1 MITCPRCGKEN
12 PPEAQFCMRCGT
24 ALFRTCQNCNTNNP
38 IDAQFCLRCGTP
50 LAEAVQVE
58 RRVLSVL
65 FADLVASTPMAA
77 RLDPEA
83 TRVIQGEYF
92 AAMREEIIR
101 HGGVVEKFIGDAV
114 MSVFGLPV
122 AHEDDPERAVRT
134 AVAMQ
139 GRMPALNARL
149 RADLHIRI
157 GISTGEVVADPR
169 AVAAGEFMVTGDVV
183 NLAARL
189 QQQAPPDAIV
199 VDERTQATTRQRVE
213 YRPLEAAGDDD
224 FADRPRWQ
232 VAGLAEGPAA
242 GRRLHASLV
251 GREDELRFLL
261 ALYQRVV
268 DGRKP
273 HLVTILGTAGVGKT
287 RLVGDVLE
295 RLRENESPPEVLNGR
310 CPAYGEGLT
319 YWPLAEMLKQEC
331 GIKDSDPPEVMSEK
345 LRAQIAA
352 VCEPVLGAAEN
363 ERIVADLAPMIGV
376 TIPARSSG
384 ARDRRSSADA
394 LLLSLRA
401 FLMAKA
407 QRKPLLLV
415 FENLHWAEQSLLELL
430 THLAM
435 RGGDAPILIL
445 CLARPELLEQHPDW
459 GAGIRN
465 YTAVA
470 LAPLGQDVSRRLI
483 AELLKYK
490 SAPADMYDAI
500 LAKAEG
506 NPFFIQ
512 EILHVL
518 LDTGALVREGDA
530 WRWAAQ
536 AQELRIRMPD
546 TIHGIL
552 ASRLD
557 LLSALE
563 KRAIL
568 DASIAGR
575 VFWLGSLVATSEL
588 TPAEAAAALRR
599 LQERDLVEERATSSV
614 ADEREFAF
622 THALIREVAYNSVPK
637 AGRSER
643 HIRFADWL
651 ARTVGGRQDEFLA
664 SIAAHRE
671 HAWRYK
677 VETGD
682 RAPELARSAIAA
694 LRAAGTRAAALRTF
708 PEARRMFDRAL
719 LIVKNTGLVD
729 DTALFLEVLTER
741 TEVVKWMSLPDLV
754 FKDTDAVLRLAPTI
768 GRDDLL
774 SRAWLNRAI
783 AEWDRSRLQPAEE
796 ALHRALE
803 LFDKLKDRHGQAEAL
818 EVLASITDDLRGKL
832 SRAQDA
838 YMQAQDLYR
847 ELGDGQ
853 GMARTMAWRAHSLLN
868 SGNLAEA
875 RALFTLAAQT
885 ARAHHERISEAS
897 SVYGLAKLAHLAGDS
912 DEAVRLYQEAIALRQ
927 ALGDPMTEANV
938 RRNLG
943 MHYLRWG
950 RLDEAEQEF
959 QTARTLRWEHGA
971 KFENTMLLRGLAEVA
986 LARGDVLTAAEYAE
1000 QALAGLTDQD
1010 EISRETVAATLG
1022 KVRAAQGRVED
1033 AEALFHE
1040 SIEILERKEYRIDLA
1055 LSLFKHGEALL
1066 ILHRPERARAPLER
1080 ARDLFAA
1087 IGAAHHLRETEAL
1100 LASAGG
1106 VAQPAV

>member
-24 ALFRTCQNCNTNNP
+24 ALFRACPNCKTNNP
-38 IDAQFCLRCGTP
+38 LDAQFCLRCGTP
-50 LAEAVQVE
+50 LGEAVQVE

-65 FADLVASTPMAA
+65 FADLVASTPLAA
-77 RLDPEA
+77 RLDPEE

-92 AAMREEIIR
+92 GAMREEVVR

-122 AHEDDPERAVRT
+122 AHEDDPERAVRA

-149 RADLHIRI
+149 HADLHIRI
-157 GISTGEVVADPR
+157 GISTGEVIADPR

-183 NLAARL
+183 NLAARF
-189 QQQAPPDAIV
+189 QQQAPPDGIV
-199 VDERTQATTRQRVE
+199 VDERTRGTTRHRVD
-213 YRPLEAAGDDD
+213 YRPLPPAGDGD
-224 FADRPRWQ
+224 FEGRPRWQ
-232 VAGLAEGPAA
+232 VAGLAEASA
-242 GRRLHASLV
+242 SGRRLRASLV

-261 ALYQRVV
+261 ALYRRVV
-268 DGRKP
+268 EGRKP
-273 HLVTILGTAGVGKT
+273 HLATILGAAGVGKT
-287 RLVGDVLE
+287 RLVDDVLE
-295 RLRENESPPEVLNGR
+295 RLWEGQSPPQVLRGR

-319 YWPLAEMLKQEC
+319 YRPLAEMLRDEC
-331 GIKDSDPPEVMSEK
+331 GIKDSDPSDVMSEK
-345 LRAQIAA
+345 LRAQISA
-352 VCEPVLGAAEN
+352 VCEPALGALES
-363 ERIVADLAPMIGV
+363 ERIVADLAPLLGV
-376 TIPARSSG
+376 TIPARSSSG
-384 ARDRRSSADA
+384 AHDRRSAADA
-394 LLLSLRA
+394 LLLSLHA

-407 QRKPLLLV
+407 QRGPLLLA
-415 FENLHWAEQSLLELL
+415 FEDLHWAEESLLELL

-435 RGGDAPILIL
+435 RGGDGPILIL
-445 CLARPELLEQHPDW
+445 CLARPEMLEQHPDW

-465 YTAVA
+465 YTAVS
-470 LAPLGQDVSRRLI
+470 LAPLDHGISRRLI
-483 AELLKYK
+483 AELLKHRA
-490 SAPADMYDAI
+490 APANIYDVI

-512 EILHVL
+512 EILHMLVE
-518 LDTGALVREGDA
+518 TGALASEGDG
-530 WRWAAQ
+530 WRWTAPPL
-536 AQELRIRMPD
+536 EIRIPD

-563 KRAIL
+563 KRAIQ

-588 TPAEAAAALRR
+588 TAAEAAAALRR

-614 ADEREFAF
+614 AEEREFAF
-622 THALIREVAYNSVPK
+622 THALIREVAYASVPK
-637 AGRSER
+637 AARSER

-651 ARTVGGRQDEFLA
+651 SRTVGGREGEFLA
-664 SIAAHRE
+664 ALAAHRE
-671 HAWRYK
+671 HAWRYR

-682 RAPELARSAIAA
+682 RAPVLARSAIAA
-694 LRAAGTRAAALRTF
+694 LRQAGARAAALRTF
-708 PEARRMFDRAL
+708 PEARRMFDRSL
-719 LIVKNTGLVD
+719 SIVKNAGLVD
-729 DTALFLEVLTER
+729 DTALLLEVLTER
-741 TEVVKWMSLPDLV
+741 TEVVKWMSLPDLI
-754 FKDTDAVLRLAPTI
+754 FKDTDTVLRLAPTI

-774 SRAWLNRAI
+774 ARAWLNRAI
-783 AEWDRSRLQPAEE
+783 AEWDRARLQPAEE

-803 LFDKLKDRHGQAEAL
+803 LFGKLNDRHGQAEAL
-818 EVLASITDDLRGKL
+818 EVLASITDELRGKL

-853 GMARTMAWRAHSLLN
+853 GMARTMAWRGHSLLN
-868 SGNLAEA
+868 SGNLTEA

-885 ARAHHERISEAS
+885 AKTHHERISEAS
-897 SVYGLAKLAHLAGDS
+897 SVLGLAKLAHLAGDS
-912 DEAVRLYQEAIALRQ
+912 EEAVRLYHEAIALRQ
-927 ALGDPMTEANV
+927 ALGDPMMEANV

-943 MHYLRWG
+943 MHHLRWG

-959 QTARTLRWEHGA
+959 QTARALRWEHGA
-971 KFENTMLLRGLAEVA
+971 KFENTMLLRGLAEVS
-986 LARGDVLTAAEYAE
+986 LARGDVLAAAEYAE
-1000 QALAGLTDQD
+1000 QALAGLADQD

-1022 KVRAAQGRVED
+1022 KVRAAQGRADD
-1033 AEALFHE
+1033 AEALFRE

-1055 LSLFKHGEALL
+1055 TTLLKYGEALL
-1066 ILHRPERARAPLER
+1066 LLNQPERARPVLAR
-1080 ARDLFAA
+1080 ARDLFAG
-1087 IGAAHHLRETEAL
+1087 IGAAHLVRETEAR

>member
-1 MITCPRCGKEN
+1 
-12 PPEAQFCMRCGT
+12 MRCGT
-24 ALFRTCQNCNTNNP
+24 ALFRTCSNCKTNNP
-38 IDAQFCLRCGTP
+38 LDAQFCLRCGTP
-50 LAEAVQVE
+50 LADAAQVE
-58 RRVLSVL
+58 RRVLSIL
-65 FADLVASTPMAA
+65 FADLVASTPLAA

-92 AAMREEIIR
+92 AAMREEVVR

-122 AHEDDPERAVRT
+122 AHEDDPERAVRA

-157 GISTGEVVADPR
+157 GISTGEVIADPR

-189 QQQAPPDAIV
+189 QQQAPPDGIV
-199 VDERTQATTRQRVE
+199 VDERTQGTTRHRIE
-213 YRPLEAAGDDD
+213 YRPLQPGDGD
-224 FADRPRWQ
+224 FADRARWL
-232 VAGLAEGPAA
+232 VAGLAETPAT

-273 HLVTILGTAGVGKT
+273 HLATILGVAGVGKT
-287 RLVGDVLE
+287 RLVEDMLE
-295 RLRENESPPEVLNGR
+295 RLRESQSPPQVLSGR

-319 YWPLAEMLKQEC
+319 YWPLADMLKQEC
-331 GIKDSDPPEVMSEK
+331 GIKDSDPPDVMSEK
-345 LRAQIAA
+345 LRVQISA
-352 VCEPVLGAAEN
+352 VCEPVLGAAES
-363 ERIVADLAPMIGV
+363 ERIVVDLAPMLGI
-376 TIPARSSG
+376 TIPGRSSGG

-394 LLLSLRA
+394 LLLSLHA

-407 QRKPLLLV
+407 LRKPLLLV
-415 FENLHWAEQSLLELL
+415 FENLHWAEESLLQLL

-518 LDTGALVREGDA
+518 VEAGALAREGDA
-530 WRWAAQ
+530 WRWTAPP
-536 AQELRIRMPD
+536 QEVRIRIPD

-563 KRAIL
+563 KRAIQ

-614 ADEREFAF
+614 AEEREFAF

-637 AGRSER
+637 AARSER

-651 ARTVGGRQDEFLA
+651 ARTVGGRQGEFLA
-664 SIAAHRE
+664 SLASHRE

-682 RAPELARSAIAA
+682 RAPELARSVIAA
-694 LRAAGTRAAALRTF
+694 LRQAGARAAALRTF

-719 LIVKNTGLVD
+719 SIVKN
-729 DTALFLEVLTER
+729 A
-741 TEVVKWMSLPDLV
+741 
-754 FKDTDAVLRLAPTI
+754 
-768 GRDDLL
+768 
-774 SRAWLNRAI
+774 
-783 AEWDRSRLQPAEE
+783 
-796 ALHRALE
+796 
-803 LFDKLKDRHGQAEAL
+803 
-818 EVLASITDDLRGKL
+818 
-832 SRAQDA
+832 
-838 YMQAQDLYR
+838 
-847 ELGDGQ
+847 
-853 GMARTMAWRAHSLLN
+853 
-868 SGNLAEA
+868 
-875 RALFTLAAQT
+875 
-885 ARAHHERISEAS
+885 
-897 SVYGLAKLAHLAGDS
+897 
-912 DEAVRLYQEAIALRQ
+912 
-927 ALGDPMTEANV
+927 
-938 RRNLG
+938 
-943 MHYLRWG
+943 
-950 RLDEAEQEF
+950 
-959 QTARTLRWEHGA
+959 
-971 KFENTMLLRGLAEVA
+971 
-986 LARGDVLTAAEYAE
+986 
-1000 QALAGLTDQD
+1000 
-1010 EISRETVAATLG
+1010 
-1022 KVRAAQGRVED
+1022 
-1033 AEALFHE
+1033 
-1040 SIEILERKEYRIDLA
+1040 
-1055 LSLFKHGEALL
+1055 
-1066 ILHRPERARAPLER
+1066 
-1080 ARDLFAA
+1080 
-1087 IGAAHHLRETEAL
+1087 
-1100 LASAGG
+1100 
-1106 VAQPAV
+1106 